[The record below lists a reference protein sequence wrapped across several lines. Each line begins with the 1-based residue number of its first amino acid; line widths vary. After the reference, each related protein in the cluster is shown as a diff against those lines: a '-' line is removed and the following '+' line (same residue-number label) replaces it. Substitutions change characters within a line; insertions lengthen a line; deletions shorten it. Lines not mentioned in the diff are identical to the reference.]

1 MAPEQARGDAVDQ
14 RADLFALGS
23 TVYAMCTGQAPFRG
37 ESGMAVIR
45 QVCDVDPRPIRTID
59 PEVPAW
65 LEGIVRKLHAKE
77 PAGRFQSAAEVG
89 DLLERCLAHVQHPD
103 RHPLPAV
110 ACELGQKAP
119 DPLPRQS
126 SRRQQPGMLAA
137 LVLVLLCG
145 AALLTLP
152 WSPRPAAREKQE
164 TADEVSDFNPPFL
177 SEQSGKPDNENL
189 DQMGSD
195 LNQLRNDLGVL
206 RRSMTESVTEDRESV
221 DPAFADAVRRAAR
234 IEHNLHPQGEPA
246 ADPVATQMEAIRQRL
261 EALRQ
266 QLGASPE

>member
-45 QVCDVDPRPIRTID
+45 QVCDVEPRPIRAID

-77 PAGRFQSAAEVG
+77 PAERFQSAAEVG

-110 ACELGQKAP
+110 ACELGQKTP
-119 DPLPRQS
+119 DPFPRQPS
-126 SRRQQPGMLAA
+126 GRRPPAMLAA

-145 AALLTLP
+145 AALVTLP
-152 WSPRPAAREKQE
+152 WSPRPADREKHE
-164 TADEVSDFNPPFL
+164 TAGEVSDFNPRFL
-177 SEQSGKPDNENL
+177 SEQLGDE
-189 DQMGSD
+189 DIAHVGSD
-195 LNQLRNDLGVL
+195 LSQLRNDLDEL
-206 RRSMTESVTEDRESV
+206 RRSMTEGVTEDGESI
-221 DPAFADAVRRAAR
+221 DPAFADVVRGAAR
-234 IEHNLHPQGEPA
+234 IEQNLHPQSEPGP
-246 ADPVATQMEAIRQRL
+246 DPVATQMEAIRQRL
-261 EALRQ
+261 EVLRQ
-266 QLGASPE
+266 QLGARPE